1 MLLIYEYFYQRLFP
15 TTVTQQAAQ
24 VQVFRNPLGAQQDTG
39 SCFVEAFKGHADAV
53 QALWYEFE
61 SHLAVESSTGLLW
74 KIYI

>member
-1 MLLIYEYFYQRLFP
+1 MNSFIRDSFPPQLHNKLLKSRFF
-15 TTVTQQAAQ
+15 VTQ
-24 VQVFRNPLGAQQDTG
+24 NPLGAQQDTG

-61 SHLAVESSTGLLW
+61 SHLAVESSTGLLC